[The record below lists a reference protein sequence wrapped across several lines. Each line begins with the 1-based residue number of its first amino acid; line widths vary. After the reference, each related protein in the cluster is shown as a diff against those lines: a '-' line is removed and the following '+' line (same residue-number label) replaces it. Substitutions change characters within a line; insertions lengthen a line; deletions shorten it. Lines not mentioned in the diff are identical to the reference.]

1 MLRYPEKH
9 HFHDVCGTLIA
20 KHPCLRDRFNTNG
33 CCYVCI
39 LMSYLLCRDNVP
51 CAILLN
57 KNKKIAIC
65 FLGVGFFFLL
75 TLINNNFFILQNF
88 LLYLVWD

>member
-1 MLRYPEKH
+1 M
-9 HFHDVCGTLIA
+9 
-20 KHPCLRDRFNTNG
+20 
-33 CCYVCI
+33 CI

-65 FLGVGFFFLL
+65 FLGVGFFFVNFDKPQFLYFTKFF
-75 TLINNNFFILQNF
+75 TLFSLGLN
-88 LLYLVWD
+88 VVSH